1 MFFDLFCLNFI
12 YFKIVFILD
21 LIYAILSKG
30 ISDIFVLI
38 IILFVSEE
46 NVVKKFINIIDY
58 NII

>member
-12 YFKIVFILD
+12 YFKIVFTLD

-30 ISDIFVLI
+30 ISDIFLI
-38 IILFVSEE
+38 LILFVSEE